1 MQLDST
7 FVAARIIGPVF
18 IVGGVSMIANNDS
31 MLAAIGDLLDLAG
44 ILALAAAAAMLA
56 GLVVV
61 TLHRR
66 WDNFSAILVSLVGW
80 IALVRGAAA
89 LLFPEFART
98 EIVYIVTH
106 PQIVPIAG
114 CVIALIG
121 VWLSYAG
128 YIAGIFRVEPAP
140 PPTRFGL

>member
-7 FVAARIIGPVF
+7 FVAARIIGPVL
-18 IVGGVSMIANNDS
+18 IVGGVSMIANNES
-31 MLAAIGDLLDLAG
+31 MLAGIGDLLDLAG
-44 ILALAAAAAMLA
+44 LMALAALFAMAA
-56 GLVVV
+56 GLVIV

-66 WDNFSAILVSLVGW
+66 WDSFSAILVSLVGW
-80 IALVRGAAA
+80 ISFLRGAAA

-114 CVIALIG
+114 CVLALLG

-128 YIAGIFRVEPAP
+128 YIAGIFRVETK
-140 PPTRFGL
+140 PTPRLGL

>member
-18 IVGGVSMIANNDS
+18 AVGGVAMIARNER
-31 MLAAIGDLLDLAG
+31 MLAALGDLADIPGLVT
-44 ILALAAAAAMLA
+44 LAAFLSLIVGLA
-56 GLVVV
+56 VL

-66 WDNFSAILVSLVGW
+66 WDTFTAILVGVLGW
-80 IALVRGAAA
+80 IAVLRGAAA
-89 LLFPEFART
+89 LVFPDFARA
-98 EIVYIVTH
+98 ELVYIIAH
-106 PQIVPIAG
+106 PAMVPIAG

-128 YIAGIFRVEPAP
+128 YIAGIFRVESV
-140 PPTRFGL
+140 RYE